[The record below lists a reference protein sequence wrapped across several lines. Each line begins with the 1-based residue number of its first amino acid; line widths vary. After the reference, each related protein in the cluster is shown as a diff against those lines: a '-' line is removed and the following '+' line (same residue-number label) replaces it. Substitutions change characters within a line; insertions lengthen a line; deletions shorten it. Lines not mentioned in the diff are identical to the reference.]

1 MAQQQTGI
9 KKMILRE
16 LAKHKAVGLTN
27 FELSEKLGLTKM
39 QVNDSLRESTGN
51 GYVLKGESLGIEGIN
66 YTITEKGLSYLN
78 LKSDALTQTE
88 KTPTEPAKPAPIVE
102 ESVLEQIEPAKKN
115 PLDTPKDT
123 EHSLINAPVISSD
136 SFIEDFETRVTPDY
150 YKGKSIQV
158 FDVLNEFLTP
168 EANAGFFVGNIIK
181 YIVRYRG
188 KNGRADL
195 LKARDYLDKLLEV
208 TE

>member
-27 FELSEKLGLTKM
+27 FELSEKLGLTKT

-66 YTITEKGLSYLN
+66 YTITEKGLNYLN
-78 LKSDALTQTE
+78 LKESALEQTE
-88 KTPTEPAKPAPIVE
+88 KTPTEPAKPAPIVT
-102 ESVLEQIEPAKKN
+102 ESALEQIEPVKKN
-115 PLDTPKDT
+115 PLDTSKIT
-123 EHSLINAPVISSD
+123 ESSLINTPATSSP
-136 SFIEDFETRVTPDY
+136 SIIEDFETRATPDY
-150 YKGKSIQV
+150 YKGKSIEV

-181 YIVRYRG
+181 YVVRYRG
-188 KNGRADL
+188 KNGCADL
-195 LKARDYLDKLLEV
+195 LKARDYLDKLIEV
-208 TE
+208 TK